1 MKWFY
6 QCTLCE
12 LSTKSIFKVI
22 GHWFLHFFFHLYAH
36 LKTKFWI
43 NITSQSSTSWGCH
56 GYVAALKSMSH
67 MISTTHVCL
76 MVSNARNSQSTAHEQ
91 SKTQCCREDLSKVGI
106 LHEPYYFLMMLWERE
121 SEGEEWGN
129 AFTMNWCIVPISV
142 SCLQLYNLH
151 SFYTSI
157 LFEYLTNCFNDFCYY
172 FS

>member
-91 SKTQCCREDLSKVGI
+91 SKTQCCREDLRVKRAFCLNLIIS
-106 LHEPYYFLMMLWERE
+106 WWCCERE
-121 SEGEEWGN
+121 RVRERNGVMHSQWIG
-129 AFTMNWCIVPISV
+129 V
-142 SCLQLYNLH
+142 LYR
-151 SFYTSI
+151 
-157 LFEYLTNCFNDFCYY
+157 
-172 FS
+172 